1 MLKNEITNKKK
12 VLSLV
17 VLLFTNAQHVMLMMV
32 ELHLWDTIWTYASSL
47 YCHTGCFISASVKVG
62 KPFLNKRKQWFI
74 YYPELCAI
82 QNMKTVHKSHIFPQL
97 DLLNLTDCSDLS
109 FVRQWT
115 AQVNS
120 TQAPPQGRKGCDMS
134 HNTDLSEVKG
144 LFIIRGTL
152 IQMVWNSG
160 DELFLLFLNKIFKKK
175 CSALIFYWVLLCLF
189 LYLWC

>member
-1 MLKNEITNKKK
+1 MMSKKQKDIDIDGDAEEWNNQQKK

-82 QNMKTVHKSHIFPQL
+82 QNMKTVHKSQIFPKL

-120 TQAPPQGRKGCDMS
+120 TQAPPPRAGRA
-134 HNTDLSEVKG
+134 V
-144 LFIIRGTL
+144 IWAITL
-152 IQMVWNSG
+152 IWVRWR
-160 DELFLLFLNKIFKKK
+160 D
-175 CSALIFYWVLLCLF
+175 CSSLEEHWYRWFEILEMSFFCFFWIKYLRKNAVL
-189 LYLWC
+189 